1 MAVVKEMA
9 TILKRKANVSRPA
22 TNVGMLKY
30 CHECATNVGMLK
42 YCHSKLVFCS
52 MVLYRYFQQYFS
64 YIVAVS
70 YFLEEETRVP
80 RENHR
85 PDESH

>member
-30 CHECATNVGMLK
+30 CHECAINVGMLK
-42 YCHSKLVFCS
+42 YCHGKLVLFDGARVIPLLS
-52 MVLYRYFQQYFS
+52 TIFQLYRGS
-64 YIVAVS
+64 
-70 YFLEEETRVP
+70 
-80 RENHR
+80 
-85 PDESH
+85 